1 MNNHRTLR
9 ELDDALPTIRS
20 SPPDNGRLE
29 MIVARPAVGQRLL
42 LEEGKLDEESGLV
55 GDGWKD
61 RGSKSTSDGSSD
73 PKEQLTIINARL
85 IDAVAGSKS
94 RWELA
99 GDQLVVDIDLS
110 HDNLPPGSR
119 LRIGTAVVELTAKP
133 HTGCAKFASRFGNDA
148 LRFVSGKEAMQERR
162 RGANAKIV
170 KSGTIRVGDICT
182 TLPLDDPMGN

>member
-20 SPPDNGRLE
+20 SPSDNGRLE
-29 MIVARPAVGQRLL
+29 MIVARPAVGERLL
-42 LEEGKLDEESGLV
+42 LEQGELDEESGLV
-55 GDGWKD
+55 GDGWQD

-73 PKEQLTIINARL
+73 PEEQLTLINARL
-85 IDAVAGSKS
+85 IDALAGSKS

-170 KSGTIRVGDICT
+170 KSGTVRVGDICT